1 MANDILF
8 KVIMCKGESG
18 AVIESI
24 EIKSSSG
31 STDIMEITLSD
42 GSKVDF
48 PVTNTLDDNHI
59 AQVLADHT
67 DSQLDSS
74 SNNPISNSAVDTAL
88 TWEIANQGVPV
99 YGWTSVDIDVTDF
112 IDTAKEFYAC
122 VGFKAS
128 DNTTLKAG
136 VLFPNKK
143 DSSDNNDL
151 RETTGYYYSSDYNG
165 SFMFRFNRT
174 GKTISLVKSWTHV
187 EGNFSDPSTEP
198 ILFVEVYYR

>member
-59 AQVLADHT
+59 KEVIAEVTTQTIRDADE
-67 DSQLDSS
+67 
-74 SNNPISNSAVDTAL
+74 NPISGNAVIESKIWKNIDTI
-88 TWEIANQGVPV
+88 TPSDPN
-99 YGWTSVDIDVTDF
+99 WTSVSIDVTDYF
-112 IDTAKEFYAC
+112 NRATEFLAVCTLASSNSADINVSILIPNVKITAQTADKQDYI
-122 VGFKAS
+122 G
-128 DNTTLKAG
+128 
-136 VLFPNKK
+136 
-143 DSSDNNDL
+143 
-151 RETTGYYYSSDYNG
+151 GYYYSSSYAG
-165 SFMFRFNRT
+165 SVMARFNRT
-174 GKTISLVKSWTHV
+174 AKTISILKSWTAV
-187 EGNFSDPSTEP
+187 TGSSLDLDQFG
-198 ILFVEVYYR
+198 LFYR